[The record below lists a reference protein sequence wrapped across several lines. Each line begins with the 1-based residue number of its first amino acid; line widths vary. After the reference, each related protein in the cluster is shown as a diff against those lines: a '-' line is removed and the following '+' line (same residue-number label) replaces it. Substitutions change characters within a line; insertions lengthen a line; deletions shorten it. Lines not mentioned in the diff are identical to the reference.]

1 MTPKFRALCLVPVFV
16 AALFLSGCSKF
27 SCPTTHLGSSGSGSG
42 KGGINAGG
50 SLCGSGGGISGSEA
64 ALVYFQNFDNTGA
77 SVIDGAVLTTSGQF
91 TQLTA
96 TPVTTTGQHTD
107 DMTIVGGKFLYV
119 PFSDTNTNTVEAF
132 SIDHTT
138 GALTPIAGSPFALPA
153 GTADTAVADP
163 QGRFLFVG
171 SEGSGLISVF
181 QIDATTGALTL
192 NLASPFTSFNLFFAD
207 SVTVDGT
214 GNFLYVG
221 QLDPTIPLDAFSIDQ
236 NNGALS
242 EIGAFDLGVA
252 QLHADPSG
260 KFLLGV
266 AEIQDAFPSA
276 TDQHIYV
283 FAIDSLTGAP
293 SPVAGS
299 PFATTSAPFDFA
311 ISPNGEFV
319 YVVGN
324 DTSGSIAAVEGYQ
337 LDTTTGALTALPG
350 SPFTTL
356 PTDLVQCK
364 FEQGGGEMVCTS
376 ESWNNFSVLTTN
388 PSTGAVTNTV
398 PDLSVPLSFPFTV
411 TD

>member
-16 AALFLSGCSKF
+16 AALFLSGCGKHN
-27 SCPTTHLGSSGSGSG
+27 CPTTSLGSTGSGGG

-50 SLCGSGGGISGSEA
+50 SLCGSGGGINGTEA
-64 ALVYFQNFDNTGA
+64 ALVYFQNFNTTG
-77 SVIDGAVLTTSGQF
+77 SDIDGAVLTTSGQF
-91 TQLTA
+91 TQLTV
-96 TPVTTTGQHTD
+96 TPPNTTGQTTD
-107 DMTIVGGKFLYV
+107 DMTIVAGKFLYV
-119 PFSDTNTNTVEAF
+119 PFFDTSAVEGF

-138 GALTPIAGSPFALPA
+138 GALSPIPGSPFALTS
-153 GTADTAVADP
+153 GSADTAVADP

-171 SEGSGLISVF
+171 SEISGLISVF
-181 QIDATTGALTL
+181 QIDGTTGAL
-192 NLASPFTSFNLFFAD
+192 AEAPGSPFSSFNLFFAD
-207 SVTVDGT
+207 SLTVDGT
-214 GNFLYVG
+214 GNFLYAG
-221 QLDPTIPLDAFSIDQ
+221 QTDSTIPLDAFSIDQ

-242 EIGAFDLGVA
+242 EIGAFNLGVA

-266 AEIQDAFPSA
+266 AEIQDFFGSA
-276 TDQHIYV
+276 SDQHIYV
-283 FAIDSLTGAP
+283 FSIDPLTGAP
-293 SPVAGS
+293 TPVAGS

-324 DTSGSIAAVEGYQ
+324 DLSGNIAALEGYQ

-356 PTDLVQCK
+356 PTDLIQCK
-364 FEQGGGEMVCTS
+364 FEQGGGEMFCASDFTQTS
-376 ESWNNFSVLTTN
+376 RFSVLTTN

-398 PDLSVPLSFPFTV
+398 PDLSVPSFPFAV